1 MTSTNSSKLVVSAP
15 SDLEIVMTRAFD
27 APRQLVFDAWTKPE
41 QIKRWLGRVG
51 DTMVICEVDLRIGGA
66 YRYVWH
72 LHEGSEM
79 GIYGEYREIVSPDRL
94 VATEMFDEPYFAAMG
109 SGTLNTI
116 TFEELDS
123 RTVMTITV
131 LYKSREAR
139 DAVLQSP
146 MEEGAGESFDR
157 LAELVAKL
165 T

>member
-1 MTSTNSSKLVVSAP
+1 MNQQAAKLTVTTP
-15 SDLEIVMTRAFD
+15 SDLEIRMTRAFD

-41 QIKRWLGRVG
+41 QIERWLGREG

-79 GIYGEYREIVSPDRL
+79 GMYGEYREIVSPKRL
-94 VATEMFDEPYFAAMG
+94 VATEMFDEPYFEAMG
-109 SGTLNTI
+109 SGTLNTL
-116 TFEELDS
+116 TFVEHEGKTAM
-123 RTVMTITV
+123 TVTT

-139 DAVLQSP
+139 DTVLRSP

-157 LAELVAKL
+157 LATFLGETA
-165 T
+165 